1 MTVKQASR
9 EGCKNFDRVCGCHQC
24 PDSHVRRRRSY
35 RLSERTSRNTLRL
48 ALLVPSSYLAV
59 LSLLRRFLR
68 WRIYLSR
75 SSSLSLVRETVRAE
89 HRLSFFGTLLK
100 QKHKLTA
107 VIERAFVLWNVRL
120 TDSLS
125 CRTLALQLRLKME
138 TENSGIESFL
148 GAVRNQN
155 VKVVTYTCEINVIA
169 EKLFSALLEL
179 FHIFFLTCKIDFLL
193 VDRGVSRLTQKGP
206 QRKP

>member
-1 MTVKQASR
+1 
-9 EGCKNFDRVCGCHQC
+9 
-24 PDSHVRRRRSY
+24 
-35 RLSERTSRNTLRL
+35 
-48 ALLVPSSYLAV
+48 
-59 LSLLRRFLR
+59 
-68 WRIYLSR
+68 
-75 SSSLSLVRETVRAE
+75 
-89 HRLSFFGTLLK
+89 
-100 QKHKLTA
+100 
-107 VIERAFVLWNVRL
+107 
-120 TDSLS
+120 
-125 CRTLALQLRLKME
+125 ME

-179 FHIFFLTCKIDFLL
+179 FRIFFLTCKIDFLP